1 MFSNDLELEMCFGKW
16 FFKHRKGKGC
26 VSVNVSLYISVN
38 EKKNVQEEKKKRN
51 CRAPYD
57 SNSQSVDI
65 DIRRHSLK
73 HAPYIAFYR
82 NAGLLEQQAH

>member
-38 EKKNVQEEKKKRN
+38 EKKMYKRRKRKEIVVPRMIRTHN
-51 CRAPYD
+51 L
-57 SNSQSVDI
+57 STSTSEDI
-65 DIRRHSLK
+65 L
-73 HAPYIAFYR
+73 
-82 NAGLLEQQAH
+82 